1 MSALLTRLRQ
11 STTQAHADL
20 EKQVDIEKVC
30 EKKETYTRLLG
41 DFLGFYEPLERR
53 FAGFEGWKTLGVDLG
68 ERAKSEWLKSDL
80 RILGFSES
88 EIEALPRCG
97 ALPETGEFDAALGAA
112 YVLEGATLGGRQ
124 ITQWLEKTDIPTGAR
139 TFFASYGAKTGEKW
153 KEFCAA
159 LERHEGNGEEVV
171 RGANETFST
180 LAAWLTVEKA
190 A

>member
-1 MSALLTRLRQ
+1 MSSLLMRLRQ

-30 EKKETYTRLLG
+30 EQKDTYTRLLA
-41 DFLGFYEPLERR
+41 DFLGFYEPLESHFSR
-53 FAGFEGWKTLGVDLG
+53 FDGWNAIGVDLG

-80 RILGFSES
+80 RVLGFSDE
-88 EIEALPRCG
+88 EIAALPRCES
-97 ALPETGEFDAALGAA
+97 LPEAGEFDAAVGAA

-139 TFFASYGAKTGEKW
+139 TFFASYGPKTGEKW

-159 LERHEGNGEEVV
+159 LERHEGNGDEVV

-180 LAAWLTVEKA
+180 LAAWLTLEKA